1 MKELRRTT
9 KETDIIASLN
19 LYGSGKGDIDTG
31 VGFFDHMLSAFCK
44 HSLIDLSIKCSG
56 DTHIDAHHSVEDC
69 GIVIGQLLKDE
80 IYPASNIERFSNS
93 IVVMDEAAVECV
105 IDVSNRPF
113 LVYECDVL
121 RDKVGDFD
129 TELSEEFFRAI
140 VFNAGLS
147 VHIIKQRGK
156 NAHHIIEAAF
166 KAFAVALR
174 RAVAKNDRTGDAS
187 TKGVL

>member
-9 KETDIIASLN
+9 KETDIRASLDIN
-19 LYGSGKGDIDTG
+19 GTGSGKINTSI
-31 VGFFDHMLSAFCK
+31 GFFDHMLGALCK
-44 HSLIDLSIKCSG
+44 HSLMDISLDCVG
-56 DTHIDAHHSVEDC
+56 DTHVDFHHSVEDC
-69 GIVIGQLLKDE
+69 GIVLGQLLRDE
-80 IYPASNIERFSNS
+80 IYPAYNIERFANAV
-93 IVVMDEAAVECV
+93 VVMDEAAVECI

-113 LVYECDVL
+113 LVYECDANK
-121 RDKVGDFD
+121 DKVGEFD
-129 TELSEEFFRAI
+129 TELAEEFFRAL

-174 RAVAKNDRTGDAS
+174 RALAKNERTKDAS